1 MLKSVKKLCHI
12 FDQPDHV
19 PHVTGLGPHGHPA
32 ASVLKRVA
40 QVPHL
45 LLLATTSPS
54 PHPFSTATISWAGL
68 QGVSS
73 CPLSRAGRGS
83 PSGEKE
89 GACLRGSRPR
99 LRQLSKAPAG
109 GRATSCLGSNKG
121 SATEKRAKCLCK
133 GGGHSLCFSIS
144 FINLNF
150 LSLLLTLPILFFWTF
165 T

>member
-40 QVPHL
+40 QVPLL
-45 LLLATTSPS
+45 LLLATSPS

-73 CPLSRAGRGS
+73 CPLSRAGLAKRREGTCVRARISSKTATALEGS
-83 PSGEKE
+83 GWGSGHLL
-89 GACLRGSRPR
+89 A
-99 LRQLSKAPAG
+99 
-109 GRATSCLGSNKG
+109 SNKRV
-121 SATEKRAKCLCK
+121 SNRETRKIIFARV
-133 GGGHSLCFSIS
+133 GGYLSLFFNLTS
-144 FINLNF
+144 LNF
-150 LSLLLTLPILFFWTF
+150 KLPITTSYIAYPFLLDIQVS
-165 T
+165 

>member
-40 QVPHL
+40 QVHL
-45 LLLATTSPS
+45 LLLATSPS

-89 GACLRGSRPR
+89 RACLRGSPPR
-99 LRQLSKAPAG
+99 LRQLSKAPGG
-109 GRATSCLGSNKG
+109 GRAPSWAVIRGQQQRN
-121 SATEKRAKCLCK
+121 AQNCLCK
-133 GGGHSLCFSIS
+133 GGGHTSLCFFDTIS
-144 FINLNF
+144 LNF
-150 LSLLLTLPILFFWTF
+150 LSLLFTLPILFFWTF